1 MHSAI
6 GTVKKIIY
14 ASHEKQIISL
24 ATKDKSIRVL
34 FSEEWMHVEKGDHI
48 RVRGQLTNCLRY
60 GQQLISKEVDYTP
73 VTHELI
79 SDFIRSGTGVG
90 NATSERLLSAFPED
104 LIHKIQLYDID
115 ALSSIPRISK
125 ALATTI
131 CNNWRSQGGKIE
143 LIQFMDNVLNRA
155 SAKNRSRLRRA
166 ARKAFAVY
174 QEDTVEKIKEDPYR
188 IWAFSSFSEAD
199 CLALA
204 MNIAL
209 SDPRRLICAV
219 EEILFRHLSTGSTRV
234 TPTVFATDLSSLLG
248 SEELMLKALYEA
260 IKAAE
265 EGKERIVISEHDDP
279 SLSELERLYTR
290 QFALPGATIM
300 ENYVSVQLKKR
311 LANNIIPIQ
320 VAESELCSYTLPN
333 GHGLTNEQTSAVQL
347 VLNNA
352 VSVISGGGGVGKTSV
367 LYCAN
372 DMIKKS
378 GNDVLQV
385 ALSGKASQRL
395 IQQTEDD
402 AFTIAAL
409 LQRIEI
415 EPNFLDRYRTP
426 VVHIDEASMV
436 DLQSMYRILTVF
448 EGRPLRLVFIGDWAQ
463 LAPVG
468 IGLIFHKLMTS
479 DIVPKIELTK
489 NFRSNKGIKQVSD
502 DIKAGRVF
510 EPNSEVQ
517 IISYFSQDELMSLI
531 ERQYY
536 LSTYN
541 EAEAHIIAPRKT
553 TVSAANVRIHNAL
566 SKGRKPIIIAPQFRE
581 QEQVIYKKND
591 ADLGL
596 VNGSTGVITGQ
607 TETSMIVKFI
617 QEGVKSLGLE
627 HIQKDYSGEYILQ
640 HAYAL
645 TCHSSQG
652 SEFDTAIIVVEDFDM
667 VERSWLY
674 TAVTRA
680 KKKVILLEKEG
691 AIKNALDRG
700 FGFEKIMVGF
710 DL

>member
-1 MHSAI
+1 
-6 GTVKKIIY
+6 
-14 ASHEKQIISL
+14 
-24 ATKDKSIRVL
+24 
-34 FSEEWMHVEKGDHI
+34 
-48 RVRGQLTNCLRY
+48 
-60 GQQLISKEVDYTP
+60 
-73 VTHELI
+73 
-79 SDFIRSGTGVG
+79 
-90 NATSERLLSAFPED
+90 
-104 LIHKIQLYDID
+104 
-115 ALSSIPRISK
+115 
-125 ALATTI
+125 
-131 CNNWRSQGGKIE
+131 
-143 LIQFMDNVLNRA
+143 
-155 SAKNRSRLRRA
+155 
-166 ARKAFAVY
+166 
-174 QEDTVEKIKEDPYR
+174 
-188 IWAFSSFSEAD
+188 
-199 CLALA
+199 
-204 MNIAL
+204 
-209 SDPRRLICAV
+209 
-219 EEILFRHLSTGSTRV
+219 
-234 TPTVFATDLSSLLG
+234 
-248 SEELMLKALYEA
+248 
-260 IKAAE
+260 
-265 EGKERIVISEHDDP
+265 
-279 SLSELERLYTR
+279 
-290 QFALPGATIM
+290 
-300 ENYVSVQLKKR
+300 
-311 LANNIIPIQ
+311 
-320 VAESELCSYTLPN
+320 
-333 GHGLTNEQTSAVQL
+333 
-347 VLNNA
+347 
-352 VSVISGGGGVGKTSV
+352 
-367 LYCAN
+367 
-372 DMIKKS
+372 
-378 GNDVLQV
+378 
-385 ALSGKASQRL
+385 
-395 IQQTEDD
+395 
-402 AFTIAAL
+402 
-409 LQRIEI
+409 
-415 EPNFLDRYRTP
+415 
-426 VVHIDEASMV
+426 
-436 DLQSMYRILTVF
+436 
-448 EGRPLRLVFIGDWAQ
+448 VFIGDWAQ

-581 QEQVIYKKND
+581 KEQVIYKKND

>member
-1 MHSAI
+1 
-6 GTVKKIIY
+6 
-14 ASHEKQIISL
+14 
-24 ATKDKSIRVL
+24 
-34 FSEEWMHVEKGDHI
+34 
-48 RVRGQLTNCLRY
+48 
-60 GQQLISKEVDYTP
+60 
-73 VTHELI
+73 
-79 SDFIRSGTGVG
+79 
-90 NATSERLLSAFPED
+90 
-104 LIHKIQLYDID
+104 
-115 ALSSIPRISK
+115 
-125 ALATTI
+125 
-131 CNNWRSQGGKIE
+131 
-143 LIQFMDNVLNRA
+143 
-155 SAKNRSRLRRA
+155 
-166 ARKAFAVY
+166 
-174 QEDTVEKIKEDPYR
+174 
-188 IWAFSSFSEAD
+188 
-199 CLALA
+199 

-652 SEFDTAIIVVEDFDM
+652 
-667 VERSWLY
+667 
-674 TAVTRA
+674 
-680 KKKVILLEKEG
+680 
-691 AIKNALDRG
+691 
-700 FGFEKIMVGF
+700 
-710 DL
+710 